1 MPRHPSFNSY
11 RYQIGKLDFSCLSSL
26 RWEDM
31 KAKNPKDADKLE
43 KEVALQILDLLE
55 SHENIKKH
63 FQELLTEILTD
74 GGAE

>member
-1 MPRHPSFNSY
+1 
-11 RYQIGKLDFSCLSSL
+11 
-26 RWEDM
+26 M

>member
-1 MPRHPSFNSY
+1 MPRHPSFNSF
-11 RYQIGKLDFSCLSSL
+11 RFQIGRVHFSFLSSPS
-26 RWEDM
+26 WEDM

-63 FQELLTEILTD
+63 FQELLSEILTE